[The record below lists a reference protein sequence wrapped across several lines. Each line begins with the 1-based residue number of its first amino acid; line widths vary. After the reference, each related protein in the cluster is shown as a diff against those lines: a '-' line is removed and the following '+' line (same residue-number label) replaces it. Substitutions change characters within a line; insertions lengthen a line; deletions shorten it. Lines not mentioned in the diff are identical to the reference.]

1 MNIVNIIGNLTTR
14 PELMKAGE
22 LSYTRF
28 SIAVNS
34 FHKGEKKVEFFNIV
48 AFGKNAETICKNL
61 DKGYTLPIVGHLKQD
76 KYKNK
81 DGKTV
86 SSVSIYLDSF
96 TFVNNKVTTKEECDY
111 MNNDAFLPFN

>member
-1 MNIVNIIGNLTTR
+1 MNIINIIGNLTSK
-14 PELMKAGE
+14 PELKTSGE
-22 LSYTRF
+22 TKYTRF

-34 FHKGEKKVEFFNIV
+34 VAKGEKHVEFFNVI
-48 AFGKNAETICKNL
+48 AFGKNAETICKYL
-61 DKGYTLPIVGHLKQD
+61 EKGYTLPIVGHLKQD

-96 TFVNNKVTTKEECDY
+96 TFVNNKVITKEECDY
-111 MNNDAFLPFN
+111 INNDTFTPFN

>member
-1 MNIVNIIGNLTTR
+1 MNIVSIIGNIVAK

-22 LSYTRF
+22 LFYTRF

-34 FHKGEKKVEFFNIV
+34 IVKGEKHVEFFNVI
-48 AFGKNAETICKNL
+48 AFGKNAETICKYL
-61 DKGYTLPIVGHLKQD
+61 EKGYTLPIVGHLKQD

-96 TFVNNKVTTKEECDY
+96 TFVNNKVTAKEECDY
-111 MNNDAFLPFN
+111 MNNDGFTPFN

>member
-1 MNIVNIIGNLTTR
+1 MNIVNIIGNIVTK
-14 PELMKAGE
+14 PELKTSGE
-22 LSYTRF
+22 TKYTRF
-28 SIAVNS
+28 AIAVNS
-34 FHKGEKKVEFFNIV
+34 YSKGEKHVEFFNIV

-86 SSVSIYLDSF
+86 SSISIYLDSF
-96 TFVNNKVTTKEECDY
+96 TFVSNKKDTDSKADENN
-111 MNNDAFLPFN
+111 FLPFN